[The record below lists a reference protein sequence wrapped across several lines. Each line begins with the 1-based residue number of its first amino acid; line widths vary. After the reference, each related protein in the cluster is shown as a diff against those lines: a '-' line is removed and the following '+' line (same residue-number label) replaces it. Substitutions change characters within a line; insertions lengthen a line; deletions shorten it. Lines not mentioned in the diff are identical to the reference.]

1 MRPTMFTARGSR
13 LPLLTT
19 ICVAIALTAP
29 TAHAQG
35 AVKDTLV
42 KRSGERLRAVEVL
55 ELGVETIKFRRA
67 GTEST
72 LPANQL
78 AHVEWTE
85 PPDSFDL
92 GRGALDKGE
101 SEAAANFFQE
111 AAAKAVEG
119 GRKALELECKFLAG
133 RALAFGMGDD
143 PNRASAAKAALQA
156 YLDAAATGFRV
167 PEARLLQARTL
178 RVSGDAAATEAALK
192 AFEEDGLKQGWGLGW
207 DARAKLERAQLL
219 LRQNKAA
226 EARTAFQGVRSAV
239 DAAMGSAQGND
250 ATELAAL
257 KMLAVVS
264 EGETYVRE
272 GKLADAKKYFAQLAS
287 TSQADP
293 VRAAALAGEAHALVL
308 GTAGKVEVKPLREA
322 QQKLAEAILLDTA
335 NGDTTAKAL
344 FLQGKILTTLGPQ
357 HEADNFKQRARDYFE
372 TVVKYYGTSTW
383 ASEARVELTK

>member
-101 SEAAANFFQE
+101 SEAAANFF
-111 AAAKAVEG
+111 
-119 GRKALELECKFLAG
+119 LPC
-133 RALAFGMGDD
+133 
-143 PNRASAAKAALQA
+143 
-156 YLDAAATGFRV
+156 
-167 PEARLLQARTL
+167 
-178 RVSGDAAATEAALK
+178 
-192 AFEEDGLKQGWGLGW
+192 
-207 DARAKLERAQLL
+207 
-219 LRQNKAA
+219 
-226 EARTAFQGVRSAV
+226 
-239 DAAMGSAQGND
+239 
-250 ATELAAL
+250 
-257 KMLAVVS
+257 
-264 EGETYVRE
+264 
-272 GKLADAKKYFAQLAS
+272 
-287 TSQADP
+287 
-293 VRAAALAGEAHALVL
+293 
-308 GTAGKVEVKPLREA
+308 
-322 QQKLAEAILLDTA
+322 
-335 NGDTTAKAL
+335 
-344 FLQGKILTTLGPQ
+344 
-357 HEADNFKQRARDYFE
+357 
-372 TVVKYYGTSTW
+372 
-383 ASEARVELTK
+383 